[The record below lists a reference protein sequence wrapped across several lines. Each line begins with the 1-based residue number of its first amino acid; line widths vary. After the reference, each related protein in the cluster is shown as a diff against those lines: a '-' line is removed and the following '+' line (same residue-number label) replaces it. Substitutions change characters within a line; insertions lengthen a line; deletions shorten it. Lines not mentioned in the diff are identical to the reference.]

1 MTMPKKPWTPQREAA
16 VARQAEEGFEPPEI
30 GPARPNPLRR
40 SGRPSLS
47 PEGGESKVLNA
58 RIPSALHREVQSLA
72 DRTGRSTSD
81 LTRAALDV
89 LVAASAPARPRRA
102 GRYRAVPRPPR
113 VCLVAVA
120 GTALLASVRKH
131 LDSLGLQ
138 VAVLD
143 EERRAGVSSPLHV
156 LGAHLAASDAV
167 VVLLTKETGQRGDAR
182 QDVHFELG
190 YALALLD
197 RDLVLVLH
205 DPAADVP
212 PELAGGP
219 VVDVTRPRFL
229 STLTQHLADR
239 GLVVRADA
247 G

>member
-1 MTMPKKPWTPQREAA
+1 MTKKAWTPEREAA
-16 VARQAEEGFEPPEI
+16 VVRRAEDGFAPSDI
-30 GPARPNPLRR
+30 GPARPNPLRK

-58 RIPSALHREVQSLA
+58 RIPSSLHSAVQSLA

-89 LVAASAPARPRRA
+89 FVSSAAPAQRA
-102 GRYRAVPRPPR
+102 RGRYRAATRPPR
-113 VCLVAVA
+113 VCLIAPCGA
-120 GTALLASVRKH
+120 ERLAAVRKH
-131 LDSLGLQ
+131 LATLGLD
-138 VAVLD
+138 VVVLD
-143 EERRAGVSSPLHV
+143 EERRPRVSPPLHV

-167 VVLLTKETGQRGDAR
+167 LVLLTAESGDDRRGIL
-182 QDVHFELG
+182 FELG

-197 RDLVLVLH
+197 HDRVVVLH
-205 DPAADVP
+205 DLTADIPAD
-212 PELAGGP
+212 LAGGIL
-219 VVDVTRPRFL
+219 VDVTKPRFL
-229 STLTQHLADR
+229 SAVTRHLASR